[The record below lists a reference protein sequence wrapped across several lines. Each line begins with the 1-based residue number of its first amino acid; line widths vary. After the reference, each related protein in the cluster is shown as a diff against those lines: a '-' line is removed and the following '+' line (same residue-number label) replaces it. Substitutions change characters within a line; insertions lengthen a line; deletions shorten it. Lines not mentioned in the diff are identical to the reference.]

1 MIVSLPAITG
11 CPSQGEGQSNEAGP
25 AMPRSPKSLEWGP
38 KLGMV
43 PPDES
48 HFAVGTVG
56 IVSVIGVLSVLC
68 FVLCHIMSFI
78 LALLVVAHIVD

>member
-1 MIVSLPAITG
+1 
-11 CPSQGEGQSNEAGP
+11 
-25 AMPRSPKSLEWGP
+25 
-38 KLGMV
+38 MV

-68 FVLCHIMSFI
+68 FVLCHIMSFV

>member
-1 MIVSLPAITG
+1 
-11 CPSQGEGQSNEAGP
+11 
-25 AMPRSPKSLEWGP
+25 
-38 KLGMV
+38 MV

-68 FVLCHIMSFI
+68 FVLCHMSFV
-78 LALLVVAHIVD
+78 LTLLVVAHIVD